1 VYTGLKPSDLGLKC
15 VVGWVGVVCLHAL
28 HGVKLTVQSAG
39 TKKKIYFTLRRGRLI
54 VVDFSVGWNE
64 NGTEKMGSYFAKLC
78 CWRHIGDMSF

>member
-39 TKKKIYFTLRRGRLI
+39 TKKKNIFHTKKGEIDCCRLQCRLERK
-54 VVDFSVGWNE
+54 WHRE
-64 NGTEKMGSYFAKLC
+64 NG
-78 CWRHIGDMSF
+78 